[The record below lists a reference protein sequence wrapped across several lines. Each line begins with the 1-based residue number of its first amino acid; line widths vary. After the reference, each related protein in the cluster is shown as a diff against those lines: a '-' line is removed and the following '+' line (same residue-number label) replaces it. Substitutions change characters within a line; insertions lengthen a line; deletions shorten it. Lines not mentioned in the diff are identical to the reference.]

1 MDDPTLNLKTN
12 EPGKTSA
19 GTAEE
24 ETRRGDGRRGR
35 SIQGRN
41 LYQEEKKEAKQRFFR
56 RLIGFSTGKSK
67 NNMKF
72 QVASKAMVR

>member
-41 LYQEEKKEAKQRFFR
+41 LYQEEKKKQSRD
-56 RLIGFSTGKSK
+56 FSGG
-67 NNMKF
+67 
-72 QVASKAMVR
+72 